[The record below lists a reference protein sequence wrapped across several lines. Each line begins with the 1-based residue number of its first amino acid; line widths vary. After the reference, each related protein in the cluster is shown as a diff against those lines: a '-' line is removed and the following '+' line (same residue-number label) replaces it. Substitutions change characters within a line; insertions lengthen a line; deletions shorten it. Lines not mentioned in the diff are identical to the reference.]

1 MKKLLGLLALT
12 ASVSNLALAET
23 SGQDT
28 LKKIYFSTE
37 FRHTATDQ
45 SRAKS
50 NELGLAGFRKANTVA
65 VKWRNIVG
73 GDLNLSD
80 EGNLGLRFNFQ
91 NDQDTKKKYNSAT
104 KKNEN
109 SDRTQTWENDI
120 ALYKDITIGSL
131 DTRWDLGWLYKSSHG
146 AGNYRY
152 KGHLGT
158 SNEIY
163 FGPTFTFNV
172 FNLPIKT
179 KTQVVYFDQS
189 GDKKADNAWEG
200 KEFTRGKVSGWGFNL
215 DLANEGTIFDN
226 RAGNLGYYVELK
238 HHFRDA
244 KGKLAASDKDAGS
257 SVYLD
262 YVTGLTYNTPSF
274 AGFYGL
280 INAENEW
287 EKHTAVHGYNNT
299 FGVWTGLGYK
309 KDFDLSVG
317 TLNINPVV
325 KYKIVD
331 KETEVKYNAV
341 KESYKKTKEV
351 NELRVGLNVALDL
364 K

>member
-91 NDQDTKKKYNSAT
+91 NDQETEKKYNPVDH
-104 KKNEN
+104 KNEKSN
-109 SDRTQTWENDI
+109 QTQTWENDI
-120 ALYKDITIGSL
+120 ALYKDITMGSL
-131 DTRWDLGWLYKSSHG
+131 DTRWDLGWLYKSTHG
-146 AGNYRY
+146 VKNYKY

-163 FGPTFTFNV
+163 FGPTFAFKI
-172 FNLPIKT
+172 FGQPINT
-179 KTQVVYFDQS
+179 KTQLVYFDQS
-189 GDKKADNAWEG
+189 GNKNADNAWEG
-200 KEFTRGKVSGWGFNL
+200 KDFARGKVSGWGFNL
-215 DLANEGTIFDN
+215 DLANDGTIFEN

-244 KGKLAASDKDAGS
+244 KGKLATGKEAGS

-262 YVTGLTYNTPSF
+262 YVTGATYNTPSF
-274 AGFYGL
+274 AGLYGL

-287 EKHTAVHGYNNT
+287 EKHTAVHGYKNT
-299 FGVWTGLGYK
+299 FGVWTGFGYK
-309 KDFDLSVG
+309 KDFDLPVG
-317 TLNINPVV
+317 TLNVNPLL

-331 KETEVKYNAV
+331 KETEVKYDAS
-341 KESYKKTKEV
+341 KKSFKKTKEI